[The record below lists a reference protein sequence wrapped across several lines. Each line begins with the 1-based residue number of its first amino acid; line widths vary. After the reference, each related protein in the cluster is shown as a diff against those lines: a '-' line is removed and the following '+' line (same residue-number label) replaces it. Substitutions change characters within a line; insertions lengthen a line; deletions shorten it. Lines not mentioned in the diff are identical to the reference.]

1 MRTGRRVCPGVERWS
16 ARLRA
21 RAVLILEA
29 EGEKVLGPRFVRLL
43 EEIEAR
49 GSVLR
54 AARRLGLG
62 YRHAIAWIQRAETVL
77 RRPLV
82 ERHAGG
88 VAGGGSCIT
97 HDAAAL
103 VRSYRRVGRALDR
116 IVARARTEI
125 LYPGPC
131 IRSGQPTARPTG
143 RPGRIQ

>member
-1 MRTGRRVCPGVERWS
+1 M
-16 ARLRA
+16 
-21 RAVLILEA
+21 LILEA

-49 GSVLR
+49 GSVLG

-82 ERHAGG
+82 ERHVGG
-88 VAGGGSCIT
+88 VAGGGSRLT
-97 HDAAAL
+97 HDAEVL

-116 IVARARTEI
+116 IVSRARTEF
-125 LYPGPC
+125 LEP
-131 IRSGQPTARPTG
+131 R
-143 RPGRIQ
+143 

>member
-1 MRTGRRVCPGVERWS
+1 MKAARRVCPGVGHWS

-54 AARRLGLG
+54 AARRLGIG
-62 YRHAIAWIQRAETVL
+62 YRHAIAWIQRAENVL
-77 RRPLV
+77 RRRLV
-82 ERHAGG
+82 ERRAGG
-88 VAGGGSCIT
+88 VAGGGARLT
-97 HDAAAL
+97 LDALAL
-103 VRSYRRVGRALDR
+103 IRSYRRVGRALDR

-125 LYPGPC
+125 LESRPL
-131 IRSGQPTARPTG
+131 ARL
-143 RPGRIQ
+143 

>member
-1 MRTGRRVCPGVERWS
+1 
-16 ARLRA
+16 
-21 RAVLILEA
+21 VLILES

-54 AARRLGLG
+54 AARRLGIG

-82 ERHAGG
+82 ERRAGG
-88 VAGGGSCIT
+88 MAGGGST
-97 HDAAAL
+97 LTGEARAL
-103 VRSYRRVGRALDR
+103 VHSYRRVGRALDR

-125 LYPGPC
+125 LA
-131 IRSGQPTARPTG
+131 ARP
-143 RPGRIQ
+143 

>member
-1 MRTGRRVCPGVERWS
+1 VARWS
-16 ARLRA
+16 AGLRA

-43 EEIEAR
+43 EEIESR

-54 AARRLGLG
+54 AARRLSIG
-62 YRHAIAWIQRAETVL
+62 YRHAIAWIQRAEAVL

-82 ERHAGG
+82 ERQAGG
-88 VAGGGSCIT
+88 ATGGGSRLT
-97 HDAAAL
+97 GEGLAL

-125 LYPGPC
+125 LG
-131 IRSGQPTARPTG
+131 ARP
-143 RPGRIQ
+143 

>member
-1 MRTGRRVCPGVERWS
+1 MARTKRYGSRSKDFGVCPGTARWS

-49 GSVLR
+49 GSVHR

-62 YRHAIAWIQRAETVL
+62 YRHAIAWIRRAETVL

-88 VAGGGSCIT
+88 VAGGGSHLT
-97 HDAAAL
+97 LGALLL

-116 IVARARTEI
+116 VVARAKTEI
-125 LYPGPC
+125 LE
-131 IRSGQPTARPTG
+131 RP
-143 RPGRIQ
+143 R